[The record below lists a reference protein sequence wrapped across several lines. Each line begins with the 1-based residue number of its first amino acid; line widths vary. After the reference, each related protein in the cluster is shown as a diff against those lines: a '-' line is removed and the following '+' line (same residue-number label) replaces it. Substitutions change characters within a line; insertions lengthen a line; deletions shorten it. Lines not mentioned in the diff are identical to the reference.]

1 MASAVLGSIQE
12 EVTCPICLELLKEP
26 VSADCGHTFCRNS
39 IKLNYESTKDQ
50 REGYQF
56 GNLQTNQHVAKVVER
71 VKGMMSCPEEARSV
85 HHCTSHGERLQL
97 FCEKDR
103 KLICWLCQQSQEH
116 HSDQT
121 LLIEEVAQE
130 YRLQVALQKLM
141 TDKKKCENWKDDLQ
155 EDGTFWQKQIQSD
168 VWNVQEEFKRLRD
181 ILDSQEKNELQKL
194 KQEEEDVLSSL
205 AECENKWLMAS
216 LISDLQCRLQGS
228 TLEMLQVRLKEVP
241 APESQEMCQLSVLFL
256 VMMGKFS

>member
-130 YRLQVALQKLM
+130 YR
-141 TDKKKCENWKDDLQ
+141 
-155 EDGTFWQKQIQSD
+155 KQIQSD

-241 APESQEMCQLSVLFL
+241 APESQEMKPKSIPKGQRWFRAPL
-256 VMMGKFS
+256 VRGMLEVFGELTKVQSS